1 MKKKALI
8 DNASLTVLN
17 TLSAAAFLFV
27 PQFANGTSYCSVTDL
42 LINNAVHRAVW
53 AVLAA
58 LGVLMNVISALLY
71 MTDRQKQGNI
81 TLLFLPIIEI
91 IILFAVMFN
100 FLSVH
105 GGNSVF
111 FSQFVVP
118 AALTVFFA
126 PLIQL
131 YKVKVITEE

>member
-27 PQFANGTSYCSVTDL
+27 PQFANGASYCSVTDL
-42 LINNAVHRAVW
+42 LMNNVPHRAAW
-53 AVLAA
+53 FVLAV

-71 MTDRQKQGNI
+71 MTNRQKQGSV
-81 TLLFLPIIEI
+81 TVLFLPIIEI
-91 IILFAVMFN
+91 IMLFAVIFN
-100 FLSVH
+100 LLSAQ
-105 GGNSVF
+105 GGNSMF
-111 FSQFVVP
+111 FSSFVMP
-118 AALTVFFA
+118 TALTVFFA
-126 PLIQL
+126 PLIWL